1 MTFVCIALVIL
12 VGFVLWMAKQERE
25 KLIKRVVSPQQVVV
39 EESKKH
45 QPAVKVWSDDQYKK
59 LMQSRGQMPVD
70 N

>member
-1 MTFVCIALVIL
+1 MTFICIALVIL

-45 QPAVKVWSDDQYKK
+45 EPAVKVWSDDQYKK

>member
-1 MTFVCIALVIL
+1 MTFICIALVIL

-45 QPAVKVWSDDQYKK
+45 EPAVKVWSDDQYKK
-59 LMQSRGQMPVD
+59 LMQSRGQIPVD

>member
-1 MTFVCIALVIL
+1 MIFVCIALIL
-12 VGFVLWMAKQERE
+12 ALAAQTYLTGRERE

-45 QPAVKVWSDDQYKK
+45 EPATKVWSDDQYKK

>member
-1 MTFVCIALVIL
+1 MIFVCALLVIALVAQSY
-12 VGFVLWMAKQERE
+12 FAWRERE
-25 KLIKRVVSPQQVVV
+25 KLTRRIASPQQVVV

-45 QPAVKVWSDDQYKK
+45 EPATKVWSDDQYKK

>member
-1 MTFVCIALVIL
+1 MIFICALLIVALVAQ
-12 VGFVLWMAKQERE
+12 GYFNWRERE
-25 KLIKRVVSPQQVVV
+25 KLIRRVVSPQQVVV

-45 QPAVKVWSDDQYKK
+45 EPAVKVWSDDQYKK

>member
-1 MTFVCIALVIL
+1 MIFVCGLLILALVAQSY
-12 VGFVLWMAKQERE
+12 FNWRERE
-25 KLIKRVVSPQQVVV
+25 KLVKRVVSPQQVVV

-45 QPAVKVWSDDQYKK
+45 EPATKIWSDDQYKK